1 MDEPKLSRVV
11 TRPGW
16 RHEWWQYEGHY
27 IVKTYSVD
35 AGGKL
40 HYEDSQRFE
49 GKAPTE
55 AKERKAEPVQAEQ
68 PVRKETMK
76 EAILRREEHDSN
88 MRDAGFYGRNG
99 VYIRNPN
106 PSH

>member
-1 MDEPKLSRVV
+1 MDKPKLARVV

-16 RHEWWQYEGHY
+16 RYEWWQYDGHY
-27 IVKTYSVD
+27 IVKTYSVA

-40 HYEDSQRFE
+40 NYEDSQRFE

-55 AKERKAEPVQAEQ
+55 AKAKAKAEQAEQ
-68 PVRKETMK
+68 PVRKETFK
-76 EAILRREEHDSN
+76 EAILRREEQDSN